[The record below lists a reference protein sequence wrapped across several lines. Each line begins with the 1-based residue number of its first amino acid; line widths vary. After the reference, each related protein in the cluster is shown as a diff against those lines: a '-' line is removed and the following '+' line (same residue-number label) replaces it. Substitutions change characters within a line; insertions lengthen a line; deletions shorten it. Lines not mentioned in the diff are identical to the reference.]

1 MSSRDRKFAAQ
12 PILPSFWIYWS
23 LVAGRWS
30 LVAGRWS
37 LVWQHRI
44 ILFRKSMLFFG
55 KCLKIIV
62 LAESITS
69 KGY

>member
-1 MSSRDRKFAAQ
+1 MSSRGRKFAAQ
-12 PILPSFWIYWS
+12 PILPPFWIYWSLVAGRWS

-44 ILFRKSMLFFG
+44 ILFRKSMLF
-55 KCLKIIV
+55 L
-62 LAESITS
+62 ESA
-69 KGY
+69 

>member
-1 MSSRDRKFAAQ
+1 WSLVAGRWSLVAGR
-12 PILPSFWIYWS
+12 WS

-37 LVWQHRI
+37 LVWQHKI
-44 ILFRKSMLFFG
+44 ILFRKSMLFG
-55 KCLKIIV
+55 KYVKIIV